1 MKRLIDIFREQNI
14 RLNESKIDFGRY
26 NGADY
31 LKAKVCKR
39 VKKKNVTLIEMN
51 MYFFLKTGEVQ
62 IEIDFSKWS
71 DDKIA
76 IFLANIEDNLPWT
89 GNFEEESADDD
100 AIALFVIKI
109 PDIRNR
115 DELKEQVKKFINL
128 VLETK
133 KIHKRI

>member
-1 MKRLIDIFREQNI
+1 MKRLIDIFREQNV
-14 RLNESKIDFGRY
+14 RLNESKIKFSNY

-31 LKAKVCKR
+31 VETEVR
-39 VKKKNVTLIEMN
+39 KKTKPVITIGL
-51 MYFFLKTGEVQ
+51 YFFIQTGEVHL
-62 IEIDFSKWS
+62 EMGFSKLS

-109 PDIRNR
+109 PDIKNS
-115 DELKEQVKKFINL
+115 DELKEEVKKFINL

-133 KIHKRI
+133 KIHNRI